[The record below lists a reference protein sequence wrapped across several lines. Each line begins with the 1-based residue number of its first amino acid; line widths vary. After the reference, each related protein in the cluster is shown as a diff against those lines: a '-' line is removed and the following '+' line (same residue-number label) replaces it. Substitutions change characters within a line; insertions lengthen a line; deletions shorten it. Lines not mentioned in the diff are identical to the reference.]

1 MVRSRHSLVVH
12 ELKHSHGIDRA
23 TTIDFA
29 AFDYLNEIVMGEQ
42 NCFAQDQ
49 RHEVEQKTGLV
60 ETLLAH
66 LPLSG

>member
-29 AFDYLNEIVMGEQ
+29 AFDYLNEIVMEEQ
-42 NCFAQDQ
+42 NCFA
-49 RHEVEQKTGLV
+49 
-60 ETLLAH
+60 
-66 LPLSG
+66 